1 MISRAIYIIFAALL
15 MLCSCGTEDY
25 VAVVGQIEGTVLNSD
40 TREPIDGCEVI
51 SNSSGTSL
59 TDANGHFSFSNVEP
73 GPISL
78 TYKAA
83 GFETITREITV
94 TAGSKVSA
102 DVSLKPI
109 AITNNIYP
117 DKSVL
122 DFGKTTGVL
131 NLILKNPTG
140 NSISYSIQ
148 SDASWISADPD
159 HGTVLS
165 QRESTVRVSVN
176 RDEISDGS
184 YERKLTVET
193 AQGPIEILVQV
204 DKGTITR
211 PTVNTISVSQ
221 SADNPTTITAKGA
234 IAIVGSSKISQH
246 GFCYAIGTDPTLE
259 KNDGYTKLGDINYPA
274 NFDGVLTNME
284 YEKEYFIRAY
294 ATNDAGT
301 GYGETKIITLHKV
314 EYASLATG
322 SASNITSTSVT
333 LSATISGGTAAS
345 FSRLGF
351 MYGTT
356 PECKSQSANA
366 VASGSSYSVG
376 LNGLSPDTEYFY
388 KAYGEDSRG
397 LQYGEVKSFRTSK
410 GSSSQATFSM
420 VTSQATNVSET
431 SATLNGALT
440 SNGDVKLKE
449 CGFFYGTS
457 PNPTLRKVVSSY
469 STPVNAGSFSFK
481 FDLTGLKE
489 TTKYYFQSYAIDD
502 KGILYKGSEQSFTT
516 TTPASIKINSITVSA
531 TYGDRMILIYH
542 IKGSA
547 TIEANGNT
555 IIEAGFISND
565 FQVPEFSNNMN
576 PYTSVFNCEIKG
588 NTISVDTTRE
598 YGTGVD
604 GFTTHNQKAYFRAY
618 IILANGTII
627 YSDVLQVTHN
637 NPLN

>member
-1 MISRAIYIIFAALL
+1 MISRVTYIIFAALL
-15 MLCSCGTEDY
+15 MFCSCGTEDY
-25 VAVVGQIEGTVLNSD
+25 VALEGQIEGTVLNSD
-40 TREPIDGCEVI
+40 TREPIAGCEVI
-51 SNSSGTSL
+51 SNSNGTSL

-73 GPISL
+73 GSL
-78 TYKAA
+78 SLIYKAT
-83 GFETITREITV
+83 GFESETREIFV
-94 TAGSKVSA
+94 KAGVKVSA

-109 AITNNIYP
+109 AVTNNIYP
-117 DKSVL
+117 DKTVL

-131 NLILKNPTG
+131 NLILKNPTV

-148 SDASWISADPD
+148 SDASWISVDPD
-159 HGTVLS
+159 RGTVLS
-165 QRESTVRVSVN
+165 ERESTVRVSVN
-176 RDEISDGS
+176 REEISDGS
-184 YERKLTVET
+184 YERKLTIET
-193 AQGPIEILVQV
+193 AKGPIEVLVQV

-221 SADNPTTITAKGA
+221 SADNPATINAKGA
-234 IAIVGSSKISQH
+234 IAVVGSSKISQH

-259 KNDGYTKLGDINYPA
+259 KNNGYTKLGDINYPA
-274 NFDGVLTNME
+274 NFDGVLPNME

-301 GYGETKIITLHKV
+301 GYGETKIITLHKM

-333 LSATISGGTAAS
+333 LSASISGGSAVS

-376 LNGLSPDTEYFY
+376 LTGLSPDTEYFY

-410 GSSSQATFSM
+410 NSSQATFSM
-420 VTSQATNVSET
+420 VTSEATNVSET

-440 SNGDVKLKE
+440 SNGNVELKE

-457 PNPTLRKVVSSY
+457 PNPTLRTVVHSY
-469 STPVNAGSFSFK
+469 STPIYAGSCSFK
-481 FDLTGLKE
+481 LDLTGLKE
-489 TTKYYFQSYAIDD
+489 TTKYYFQAYAIDD
-502 KGILYKGSEQSFTT
+502 KGNLYKGSEQSFTT
-516 TTPASIKINSITVSA
+516 KTPASIKINSMTVERP
-531 TYGDRMILIYH
+531 TPTLYR

-547 TIEANGNT
+547 TIEPNGNT
-555 IIEAGFISND
+555 IIEAGFVSGSSPDQIPQYPGSY
-565 FQVPEFSNNMN
+565 M
-576 PYTSVFNCEIKG
+576 YTSLFKCEIKG
-588 NTISVDTTRE
+588 NTITVDTERKHKYPLGDDEE
-598 YGTGVD
+598 YLSVGSSSI
-604 GFTTHNQKAYFRAY
+604 NFRAY
-618 IILANGTII
+618 IMLANGTII
-627 YSDVLQVTHN
+627 YSEILTVEIQKFY
-637 NPLN
+637 